1 MSARDD
7 DRGLSRR
14 ATIDLRLHL
23 LDRQIHDRDGVPL
36 GVVDD
41 VEIEMPKDGPPRV
54 SALLT
59 GRALFY
65 RLIGGGPHI
74 SELDRIPFDRV
85 RDIDVRVAIDDAQE
99 ELELAWPER
108 WCRDH
113 IVARIPGSGKR

>member
-1 MSARDD
+1 MSTDD
-7 DRGLSRR
+7 DRRPSRR
-14 ATIDLRLHL
+14 TTIDLRLHL

-41 VEIEMPKDGPPRV
+41 VEIEMSDDGPPRV

-65 RLIGGGPHI
+65 RLIGGGPHV

-85 RDIDVRVAIDDAQE
+85 RSIDVRVAIDDSQE
-99 ELELAWPER
+99 SLELAWPER
-108 WCRDH
+108 WVRDP
-113 IVARIPGSGKR
+113 IVGRIPGSGKR

>member
-1 MSARDD
+1 MSTDD
-7 DRGLSRR
+7 DRRPSRR
-14 ATIDLRLHL
+14 TTIDLRLHL

-41 VEIEMPKDGPPRV
+41 VEIEMSDDGPPRV

-65 RLIGGGPHI
+65 RLIGGGPNV

-85 RDIDVRVAIDDAQE
+85 RSIDVRVAIEDSQE
-99 ELELAWPER
+99 DLELAWPER
-108 WCRDH
+108 WVRDH
-113 IVARIPGSGKR
+113 IVGRIPGSGER

>member
-1 MSARDD
+1 MSTDD

-14 ATIDLRLHL
+14 TTIDLRLHL

-41 VEIEMPKDGPPRV
+41 VEIEMPDNGPPRV

-65 RLIGGGPHI
+65 RLIGGGPHV
-74 SELDRIPFDRV
+74 SELDRISIDRV
-85 RDIDVRVAIDDAQE
+85 RSIDVRVVIDDRQE
-99 ELELAWPER
+99 DLELAWPER
-108 WCRDH
+108 WVRDH
-113 IVARIPGSGKR
+113 IVGRIPGSGGR